1 MCQQNMAEA
10 SLYLKSKGNE
20 SDLIGRLIGH
30 NGIRYRPR
38 IVLQPNL
45 NQFFT
50 QMKSLQIKQLYDEM
64 INLGHD

>member
-1 MCQQNMAEA
+1 MAEA